1 MTHTFALFD
10 IDGTILRDDQTYD
23 TQTKEAIHTLQEK
36 DIRTFFATGRPLHE
50 IHPLLKDFNMQ
61 AHITYNGAYVVHEDE
76 VLLNATF
83 DADVLQ
89 TFAEHSKQY
98 GHELVYYTKDT
109 NYYTNLASEASQDF
123 IQALG
128 MQNNQQLPKDADTIL
143 EEVLGATILGA
154 TEHIHHQYPNMA
166 NIHFSQ
172 VNIDGAKQAYDI
184 LRLNVNKGVA
194 VHIIL
199 DHFNANHEQA
209 IAFGDGM
216 NDKEMFET
224 VGTSVAMGNCK
235 QDLLPY
241 ATFQTTS
248 VDDFGVVNGLKRL
261 QLID

>member
-1 MTHTFALFD
+1 
-10 IDGTILRDDQTYD
+10 
-23 TQTKEAIHTLQEK
+23 
-36 DIRTFFATGRPLHE
+36 
-50 IHPLLKDFNMQ
+50 
-61 AHITYNGAYVVHEDE
+61 
-76 VLLNATF
+76 
-83 DADVLQ
+83 
-89 TFAEHSKQY
+89 
-98 GHELVYYTKDT
+98 
-109 NYYTNLASEASQDF
+109 NYYTTLESDASKNFNQT
-123 IQALG
+123 LG
-128 MQNNQQLPKDADTIL
+128 MQNNKQLSKDADTIL
-143 EEVLGATILGA
+143 KEVLDATIICA
-154 TEHIHHQYPNMA
+154 TEHKHHQHPNMT
-166 NIHFSQ
+166 NIHFFQ
-172 VNIDGAKQAYDI
+172 FNINCAKLAYAI

-194 VHIIL
+194 VYIIL